1 MANLGRVTVTL
12 SDELVREIDRREK
25 NRSKFVAEAVRN
37 ELHRRRREE
46 LQRSL
51 DNPHPESSEVSA
63 MGFTDWAG
71 NFPDEDAE
79 SLLDG
84 TQGMSVRW
92 VEGEGWSEVGG

>member
-1 MANLGRVTVTL
+1 MAGLVRVTVTL
-12 SDELVREIDRREK
+12 SEKLVREIDRREK
-25 NRSKFVAEAVRN
+25 NRSKVVAEAVRN

-46 LQRSL
+46 LRRSL
-51 DNPHPESSEVSA
+51 NNPHPASSKVSA
-63 MGFTDWAG
+63 IGFTDWAA

-84 TQGMSVRW
+84 TQGTSVRW